1 MTRSIDLTRRGALA
15 AGVSLAFF
23 GRGAYAAAGDKKLV
37 VFIQRGGADGLSV
50 SPPIGDRNYRPLRGE
65 IAIPEDQALKL
76 DGDFALHPKLTS
88 IYALAQKGQARIA
101 PAVAIPNNQRSHFE
115 AQDVLESGV
124 TQVYGSTSGWLN
136 RTLTAMSGRKFE
148 GMSIGNQAPL
158 ILRGPVQAASWSPG
172 PINRGERLPMILT
185 DLYHNDAVL
194 SRAFASG
201 LETEAMAMTAGA
213 AMQPAGG
220 ARQAAA
226 QGAAGN
232 AQARQL
238 GTSVAGFMMQPG
250 GPQLVAV
257 SLDGWDTHANQGGVD
272 GTLAQRLAYLD
283 AVVDGLQK
291 GLGAE
296 WNNTLALVVTEFG
309 RTSRINGTRGTDH
322 GNASTAIV
330 MGGAL
335 KPGGIIG
342 DWPTLAD
349 GKLNQGRDLAS
360 TLDIRGLFK
369 GALSQHLGLERRQLD
384 TVVFPDSASIAPA
397 TGIA

>member
-1 MTRSIDLTRRGALA
+1 MTRSFDLNRRGFLAA

-23 GRGAYAAAGDKKLV
+23 GNSAYAAAGDKKLV
-37 VFIQRGGADGLSV
+37 VIIQRGGADGLSV
-50 SPPIGDRNYRPLRGE
+50 SPPIGERNYRTLRGE

-76 DGDFALHPKLTS
+76 DGDFALHPKLS
-88 IYALAQKGQARIA
+88 KIYALAQQGQARIA

-136 RTLTAMSGRKFE
+136 RALTTLSPRKFE

-172 PINRGERLPMILT
+172 PVNRGERLPMILS
-185 DLYHNDAVL
+185 DLYKNDDVL
-194 SRAFASG
+194 SKAFASG

-213 AMQPAGG
+213 TMAQGG

-226 QGAAGN
+226 QGPAGN

-238 GTSVAGFMMQPG
+238 GTSVAGFMRQEG

-257 SLDGWDTHANQGGVD
+257 SIDGWDTHANQGAVD
-272 GTLAQRLAYLD
+272 GALANRLAYLD
-283 AVVDGLQK
+283 SVVDGLTT
-291 GLGAE
+291 GLGPQWA
-296 WNNTLALVVTEFG
+296 NTMVLVVTEFG

-322 GNASTAIV
+322 GNASTALV
-330 MGGAL
+330 LGGSL
-335 KPGGIIG
+335 KRGGIIG
-342 DWPTLAD
+342 DWPTLATD
-349 GKLNQGRDLAS
+349 KLNQGRDLAS
-360 TLDIRGLFK
+360 TMDIRALFK
-369 GALSQHLGLERRQLD
+369 GALADHLGVDRRQLD
-384 TVVFPDSASIAPA
+384 TAVFPESASVVPA
-397 TGIA
+397 SGLA